1 MFSTRLLA
9 TIVLLAGCSAGPP
22 GGEARPEAAPAA
34 ARAERDDDR
43 SPPEAE
49 AETDAGTN
57 EGEPGA
63 DAAGETDAG
72 GAAAVAAADAGAATD
87 PAAEARVIRFSWR
100 PKRGPA
106 AAYEMEDPAD
116 RHRLVLTPGVRE
128 EGAYPVVIGFHGQP
142 KRGKNPRDYPFM
154 DRVQRITVEMVEAG
168 EVRPLVLALPVFRFV
183 GGNWPGFDPRS
194 FASELSELLAER
206 GIEAEG
212 WYAFGHS
219 GAAGCGGEGLNRA
232 HRLDPEGVG
241 FFDTCLGRGWRR
253 ELEELGRREVP
264 TINVHSVETAG
275 FRPRQRP
282 EYQADF
288 DFGRAYGPAG
298 LDPVEC
304 PKKHPGRKLR
314 ELEHRC
320 AASESQAVEGFVVDS
335 GEGREAHQA
344 VVEPALRFFLAEM
357 VGK

>member
-1 MFSTRLLA
+1 MLSTRSIA
-9 TIVLLAGCSAGPP
+9 TIMLLAGCSAGPP

-34 ARAERDDDR
+34 ARAERDADR
-43 SPPEAE
+43 LPLGSE
-49 AETDAGTN
+49 AETDAGSH

-63 DAAGETDAG
+63 DAAGEADAG
-72 GAAAVAAADAGAATD
+72 GDAAVEAADAGAAPD
-87 PAAEARVIRFSWR
+87 PAAEARVTRFSWR

-106 AAYEMEDPAD
+106 AAYEMDDPAD

-128 EGAYPVVIGFHGQP
+128 GGTHPVVVGFHGQP
-142 KRGKNPRDYPFM
+142 KRGKDPRDYPFM
-154 DRVQRITVEMVEAG
+154 DHVQQIVVEMVEDG
-168 EVRPLVLALPVFRFV
+168 EVRPLVLVLPVFRFA
-183 GGNWPGFDPRS
+183 GGNWPGFDPRA
-194 FASELSELLAER
+194 FSERVTEMLDER
-206 GIEAEG
+206 GIEVEG

-253 ELEELGRREVP
+253 EVEELERREVA

-304 PKKHPGRKLR
+304 PEKHPGEKLR

-320 AASESQAVEGFVVDS
+320 AASESRAVRGFVVDS

-357 VGK
+357 VGN